1 MCQRVVNR
9 INTTVVSFLVT
20 DFMALADGVVTRN
33 TEFTLKRS
41 DEGARK
47 SSMTK
52 ALQYSLNVE
61 ARDPATSVEKTI
73 GRTPVLFA
81 DLIDSQ
87 GRGLGFFFRV
97 DERHAVA
104 QVFKAVKLR

>member
-1 MCQRVVNR
+1 
-9 INTTVVSFLVT
+9 
-20 DFMALADGVVTRN
+20 
-33 TEFTLKRS
+33 
-41 DEGARK
+41 
-47 SSMTK
+47 MTK

-73 GRTPVLFA
+73 GRTPFSLPTS
-81 DLIDSQ
+81 LILKAAA
-87 GRGLGFFFRV
+87 LGFFFRV

>member
-1 MCQRVVNR
+1 
-9 INTTVVSFLVT
+9 
-20 DFMALADGVVTRN
+20 MALADGVVTRN

-41 DEGARK
+41 DEGA
-47 SSMTK
+47 
-52 ALQYSLNVE
+52 
-61 ARDPATSVEKTI
+61 EKLDDE
-73 GRTPVLFA
+73 GVAVFVKCRSQRSGDECRENNRAHAVLFA